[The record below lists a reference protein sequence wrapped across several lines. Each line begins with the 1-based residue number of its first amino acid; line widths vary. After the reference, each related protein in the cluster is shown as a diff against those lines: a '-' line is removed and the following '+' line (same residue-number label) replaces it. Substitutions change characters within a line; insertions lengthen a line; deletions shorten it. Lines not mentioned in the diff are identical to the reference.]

1 MKLEVLPVADWE
13 KVASLLEGVP
23 YMVSFPSILRGQGKE
38 IWEKDW
44 RGHGSV
50 WKENR
55 PEYFVINS
63 QAAWLYAKKEFA
75 DLKLITDEM
84 MYETNGE
91 AEEVYRRMGAEA
103 HMVQVYGRIRVMKS
117 AGPLNTRKLITP
129 KRDSFVADIHRTY
142 GYVSNLYKR
151 PGVE

>member
-1 MKLEVLPVADWE
+1 M
-13 KVASLLEGVP
+13 
-23 YMVSFPSILRGQGKE
+23 
-38 IWEKDW
+38 
-44 RGHGSV
+44 
-50 WKENR
+50 
-55 PEYFVINS
+55 
-63 QAAWLYAKKEFA
+63 YANTEFA
-75 DLKLITDEM
+75 VLNLITDEM

-142 GYVSNLYKR
+142 GYVSIYTKHPVWSEKRVDFVNLDFTFEQGNEVKEVIR
-151 PGVE
+151 RWNL